1 MTVAIIAGSLVV
13 PVFAD
18 SLNYEEEART
28 LYDLGLFKGV
38 SETEYKPNLEARL
51 LREEAVALLLR
62 MFKLEDEALSMDE
75 NEAKQILSEK
85 FKDADQIASWAVKYV
100 AYAVKNGIIAG
111 RPDGNFAPKDNL
123 LGREYAKMLL
133 TMLGYVQGKD
143 FEYEFSMS
151 ELANVS
157 GFPQK
162 EAVALDTEYLLRDDV
177 VGMSYYTLTAEY
189 VAGENA
195 GKKVIEVIVGD
206 DEEMRALAIEKG
218 LIEKPVMVLVE
229 ELPDIEITQGDELVL
244 PETVKV
250 TYSDGTV
257 KDVKVSW
264 PNIDTNEPR
273 EKTEITGVLEGSDG
287 KLFAK
292 FNLTIKEAALRVTGV
307 SATNLVEVVVTFN
320 NDVSGNSAA
329 AKADNY
335 SLSKGTIDSVTV
347 NGNIVVLS
355 LKRDN
360 VPANQTAAKL
370 TVNEKILPA
379 KETFDFTFFDRELPE
394 VLGLEATGPKE
405 FTITFSEPIQTKG
418 TVSIKTGSSTL
429 SVNYNEITLG
439 TAKVKV
445 PLYSS
450 LTDGKDYEVTIQGFS
465 DYAGYNNVVKT
476 ITYSYVKDTSAPVAE
491 IETAK
496 QEYVVVKFNK
506 PVKGIIKEMFS
517 HTFSA
522 WTATKVT
529 EDEKGEKA
537 IDPDRSYDKVYVWFY
552 TGNDKEDKPI
562 PEGEVSFRIL
572 GKATREIDKKD
583 FEIKDLW
590 DNKFETATFT
600 LSVAADKTIP
610 DIKEIKVTAEDA
622 FTIEFTKKVSFT
634 KDNIEILDSEGK
646 KIDGLTW
653 TVSPSSADTKFT
665 VTLSKGQA
673 GKTLV
678 VNIKNV
684 YDATLNSNKLDLYS
698 TTLDITDKKA
708 PVVSYVR
715 WDGGDYIYVFFNED
729 VDEATALN
737 VNNYMLYNND
747 GTFTKLTGATS
758 FFEGTKIVKINV
770 KDQKLR
776 IKANETK
783 LFVTGVKDLA
793 GNEIE
798 AGTTDKPIQKIADN
812 KAEMTEANATAPNT
826 IEVFFNARL
835 GLVDKDAFTIHGVSD
850 VAIANMEE
858 QLKDGNTK
866 LVLTLSKDMTY
877 DASGVSVEITPDG
890 AKLLKDLFDETVK
903 SKTVTVN
910 DKIAPAIDKV
920 EQDIENNEAVIKLT
934 FKEKVKTTTTKEYAA
949 KDLVILDKDGK
960 ELVAGIDYQ
969 IVAIHEGSGNSNT
982 NEIRIELLGS
992 KAAYRGKLTVK
1003 TADTVQ
1009 YITDN
1014 AGNKLASFSKEI
1026 TMENRSYGV
1035 DQDPGKTGGDGLDYK
1050 FEKGVLTIKMKE
1062 KGTPVPFVKGGAPE
1076 SAYWIGIKIEK
1087 PLSVEIE
1094 DLGENKDIEITV
1106 NGKKF
1111 YTDEDEPGAF
1121 WYYFNAGEEE
1131 KTEDTTVSG
1140 SFEMTIKW
1148 NSKYTETIKVEYN
1161 VKVAGSSN

>member
-85 FKDADQIASWAVKYV
+85 FKDADQIASWAVKYA

-250 TYSDGTV
+250 TFSDGTV

-347 NGNIVVLS
+347 NGNTVVLS

-394 VLGLEATGPKE
+394 VLDIVATGPNE
-405 FTITFSEPIQTKG
+405 FTVTFSEPIKEKG
-418 TVSIKTGSSTL
+418 TVTIKTGSATL
-429 SVNYNEITLG
+429 SVNYGEIEKGLG
-439 TAKVKV
+439 KATVKI

-450 LTDGKDYEVTIQGFS
+450 LTDGKDYEITIKEFK
-465 DYAGYNNVVKT
+465 DYAGYNNVIKT

-491 IETAK
+491 IVEAK

-529 EDEKGEKA
+529 EDEKGANE

-572 GKATREIDKKD
+572 AKAKQEDGEKKEY
-583 FEIKDLW
+583 EIKDLW
-590 DNKFETATFT
+590 GNKFETATFT

-698 TTLDITDKKA
+698 TTIDITDKTK
-708 PVVSYVR
+708 PVVNYVR

-737 VNNYMLYNND
+737 VANYMLYNN

-770 KDQKLR
+770 KDQKSD
-776 IKANETK
+776 IKITDETK
-783 LFVTGVKDLA
+783 TRLFVTGVKDLA
-793 GNEIE
+793 GNEIL
-798 AGTTDKPIQKIADN
+798 AGTTDPIEKISDN
-812 KAEMTEANATAPNT
+812 QAEMTKAVATAPNT

-835 GLVDKDAFTIHGVSD
+835 GLVDKDAFTITIPGVKD

-858 QLKDGNTK
+858 QLDKDGNTK
-866 LVLTLSKDMTY
+866 LVLTLSENMPY
-877 DASGVSVEITPDG
+877 DASGVSVEIDEDG
-890 AKLLKDLFDETVK
+890 AKLLKDLFDVIVK
-903 SKTVTVN
+903 KGTKEVT
-910 DKIAPAIDKV
+910 DKIAPAIEKV
-920 EQDIENNEAVIKLT
+920 EQDEDTENNEAVIKLT
-934 FKEKVKTTTTKEYAA
+934 FKENVKTETAKELAA
-949 KDLVILDKDGK
+949 TDIVIIDKDNK
-960 ELVAGIDYQ
+960 KLVAGIDYTILEISNNDDESDSDVVK
-969 IVAIHEGSGNSNT
+969 IVL
-982 NEIRIELLGS
+982 RGS
-992 KAAYRGKLTVK
+992 KATYRGKLTVK

-1009 YITDN
+1009 YITDKK
-1014 AGNKLASFSKEI
+1014 GNKLASFSKEV
-1026 TMENRSYGV
+1026 T
-1035 DQDPGKTGGDGLDYK
+1035 
-1050 FEKGVLTIKMKE
+1050 
-1062 KGTPVPFVKGGAPE
+1062 
-1076 SAYWIGIKIEK
+1076 
-1087 PLSVEIE
+1087 IE
-1094 DLGENKDIEITV
+1094 DR
-1106 NGKKF
+1106 
-1111 YTDEDEPGAF
+1111 
-1121 WYYFNAGEEE
+1121 
-1131 KTEDTTVSG
+1131 S
-1140 SFEMTIKW
+1140 
-1148 NSKYTETIKVEYN
+1148 
-1161 VKVAGSSN
+1161 